1 MSSPARRKEK
11 QAQYDRELTDRVVE
25 QARKDSLDM
34 WERIEESDASADV
47 KDILHRL
54 AAKMGMEEG

>member
-1 MSSPARRKEK
+1 MSSPERRKHLQE
-11 QAQYDRELTDRVVE
+11 QRDREYEANRAE
-25 QARKDSLDM
+25 QARKDALGM

-54 AAKMGMEEG
+54 AAKLGMEP